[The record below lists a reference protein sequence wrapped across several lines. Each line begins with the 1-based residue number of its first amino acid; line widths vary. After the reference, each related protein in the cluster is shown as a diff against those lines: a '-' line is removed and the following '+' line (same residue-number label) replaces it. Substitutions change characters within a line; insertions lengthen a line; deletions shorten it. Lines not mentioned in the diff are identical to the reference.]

1 MFGLKRISTHE
12 SKIPCCA
19 VIKECN
25 RQSKNIPI
33 MSMAKQRKLFKQS
46 PESALRVLTTN
57 ISNIDLAID
66 TTWETINRQLG
77 LRELVRESDK
87 EWIDIKVEY
96 LHQILFDLIG
106 LRDFVL
112 DNRCL

>member
-1 MFGLKRISTHE
+1 MFGLKRISKHE

-33 MSMAKQRKLFKQS
+33 MSMAKQRKLFRKS

-66 TTWETINRQLG
+66 TTWNTITRQLA
-77 LRELVRESDK
+77 LRDLGRESDK

-96 LHQILFDLIG
+96 LHQVVFDLIR